1 MSSIVTDLE
10 QQTISITE
18 PILKSNEYEQKHY
31 KEIDL
36 FRKEPTWF
44 VLVSTQEEKRF
55 GLEKVKEFRVSS
67 PVFSDMIPTF
77 ENLTLETILKPKDLL
92 ANDLHEINSSLS
104 VFEFGSISNLIRAR
118 NEPKLYEVFPCV
130 KISL

>member
-1 MSSIVTDLE
+1 MSCFPQVLEERSQKEGQRSLSSIVTDLE

-36 FRKEPTWF
+36 FRKERTWF
-44 VLVSTQEEKRF
+44 VLVSAQEEKRF

-67 PVFSDMIPTF
+67 PVFSDMIPIF
-77 ENLTLETILKPKDLL
+77 ENLTLDTILKPKDLL

-104 VFEFGSISNLIRAR
+104 VFEFSSI
-118 NEPKLYEVFPCV
+118 
-130 KISL
+130 